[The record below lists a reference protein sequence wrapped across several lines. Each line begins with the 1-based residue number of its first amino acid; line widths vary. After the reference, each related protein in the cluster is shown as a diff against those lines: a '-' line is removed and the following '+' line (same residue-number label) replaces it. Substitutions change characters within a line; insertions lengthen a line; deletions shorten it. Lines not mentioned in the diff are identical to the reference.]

1 MGHPR
6 LNFFYNLLY
15 SRWLSFG
22 EERKR
27 WLSLGQPFPQI
38 LLCPIN
44 CLVERFTLAQV
55 AMSYHIYG
63 PLPKATWANNMS
75 WPFSNNQTI
84 PPNNLGQP
92 FLIWWKI
99 DPFLQAIIWITHEI
113 TPHQVCRKF
122 CCSDWFWWKNTIDS
136 NFGWRMDL
144 MLV

>member
-63 PLPKATWANNMS
+63 PLPKATRANNMS

-84 PPNNLGQP
+84 PPNNFHFSFDERLTHSFKQSYGSP
-92 FLIWWKI
+92 MKLPHIKFVASFVALIDFDGRTQLI
-99 DPFLQAIIWITHEI
+99 QILVGEWI
-113 TPHQVCRKF
+113 
-122 CCSDWFWWKNTIDS
+122 
-136 NFGWRMDL
+136 
-144 MLV
+144 